1 MKKTVH
7 IENIGIIEEST
18 VFLDG
23 LTVITGHNNSG
34 KTTVGKA
41 LYSVLSSVENLQSDV
56 FNDKLSYVKRETR
69 KLQDKLEMRN
79 RYLVNYYF
87 YGKEHIVD
95 SDHNILKQFLQ
106 TGVVESFE
114 NISQLTV
121 YLQRVY
127 EETQRVTDDYLKE
140 IIYGKNEKGINKIQ
154 IDDARRILETTLLL
168 LIDNLGKDK
177 DLVRYT
183 NRKISKKL
191 NLEFYDQILPVRHPE
206 RVGVISM
213 KDETKKY
220 FSISI
225 HHNNIQSEK
234 PVYFNNSY
242 SNVIFIDDV
251 YVMDRIA
258 KKEDAVWKYMMEEVS
273 GGDWSEGGKVA
284 DHNKILEEKLAKE
297 PDNIFQEVL
306 NRNTAEM
313 LFEKIESILPG
324 QIKFSKDRY
333 ICGNNKLDVRNLA
346 TGSKMFA
353 IIKKLIEN
361 EQISNGTLLILDEPE
376 SHLHPAWQNR
386 FAEIVVL
393 MIKYLKIQVLLTT
406 HSPNFLMAM
415 EVYAKKYK
423 IWDCTNMYCT
433 EMNHENEMIHYVD
446 VKDNMKVTYKKLA
459 DPLFELRALEIQNN
473 AEGEG

>member
-87 YGKEHIVD
+87 YGKEHIID

-213 KDETKKY
+213 KDETKKVK
-220 FSISI
+220 SLEE
-225 HHNNIQSEK
+225 Q
-234 PVYFNNSY
+234 
-242 SNVIFIDDV
+242 
-251 YVMDRIA
+251 
-258 KKEDAVWKYMMEEVS
+258 KKE
-273 GGDWSEGGKVA
+273 
-284 DHNKILEEKLAKE
+284 EEK
-297 PDNIFQEVL
+297 
-306 NRNTAEM
+306 
-313 LFEKIESILPG
+313 
-324 QIKFSKDRY
+324 
-333 ICGNNKLDVRNLA
+333 
-346 TGSKMFA
+346 
-353 IIKKLIEN
+353 
-361 EQISNGTLLILDEPE
+361 
-376 SHLHPAWQNR
+376 
-386 FAEIVVL
+386 
-393 MIKYLKIQVLLTT
+393 
-406 HSPNFLMAM
+406 
-415 EVYAKKYK
+415 
-423 IWDCTNMYCT
+423 
-433 EMNHENEMIHYVD
+433 
-446 VKDNMKVTYKKLA
+446 A
-459 DPLFELRALEIQNN
+459 DSGAV
-473 AEGEG
+473 